1 MKTLTLYRPSFLEN
15 FENVFHDFDKSM
27 ESLMGHSKMFGYLPA
42 VDIGENENGYILSAD
57 LPGYDEKNI
66 QVHIFGGDLTIEAKS
81 EEAEKKDGN
90 YIIQERRKTSIKRSF
105 KLPENA
111 DPESIKAVFKNGV
124 LTLEIKKR
132 TESQS
137 RSIPVEAG

>member
-15 FENVFHDFDKSM
+15 FENVFYDFDKSI
-27 ESLMGHSKMFGYLPA
+27 ESLMGPSKMFGYLPA
-42 VDIGENENGYILSAD
+42 VDIGENENGYILSTD

-66 QVHIFGGDLTIEAKS
+66 QIHIFGGDLTIEAKN
-81 EEAEKKDGN
+81 ENTERKDGN
-90 YIIQERRKTSIKRSF
+90 YIVQERRRTSLKRSF

-111 DPESIKAVFKNGV
+111 DPEGIKAVFKNGV
-124 LTLEIKKR
+124 LSLEIKKR

-137 RSIPVEAG
+137 RSIPIEAG